1 MAKTQDKHLNIF
13 RTKRAFKMKWKAF
26 FIIFKG
32 LSLSEIKQF
41 CFGTWE
47 SDFNRDQCQFMEMT
61 LLQKR
66 PSKSSNMIRLKKTI
80 LRGKNYCFLKAS
92 STPKKCSCTQLSPS
106 DGIKFPWFPKISY
119 RLEQI
124 LATTSNFLT
133 ISKCAQ
139 KRIIT

>member
-80 LRGKNYCFLKAS
+80 LSQGKELLLFKSFKYSKELKLHSAKS
-92 STPKKCSCTQLSPS
+92 LWWNQVSLVSKNLISTGANTRYH
-106 DGIKFPWFPKISY
+106 I
-119 RLEQI
+119 
-124 LATTSNFLT
+124 
-133 ISKCAQ
+133 
-139 KRIIT
+139 